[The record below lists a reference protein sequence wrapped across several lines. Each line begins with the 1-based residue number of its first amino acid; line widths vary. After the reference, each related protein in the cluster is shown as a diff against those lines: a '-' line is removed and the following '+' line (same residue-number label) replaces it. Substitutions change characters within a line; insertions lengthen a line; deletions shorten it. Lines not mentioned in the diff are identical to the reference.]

1 MLTAAQ
7 LAEYLKGQGFA
18 NAVSTGEPDMV
29 EDGNVDVTPL
39 VHVQVG
45 EQYYVV
51 GREEDEKFWFSPPRT
66 RLSAVLADLR
76 EAIAKSG
83 ERQP

>member
-1 MLTAAQ
+1 MLTAAR
-7 LAEYLKGQGFA
+7 LAEYLKRHGFA
-18 NAVSTGEPDMV
+18 DAVSTGEPDET

-51 GREEDEKFWFSPPRT
+51 GREEDGKFLVQPPSHAAGSCR
-66 RLSAVLADLR
+66 RRPA
-76 EAIAKSG
+76 
-83 ERQP
+83 

>member
-7 LAEYLKGQGFA
+7 LAEYLKRHGFA
-18 NAVSTGEPDMV
+18 NAASTGEPDEV

-45 EQYYVV
+45 EYYYVV
-51 GREEDEKFWFSPPRT
+51 AREDDGKFCYSPT
-66 RLSAVLADLR
+66 RKRLDAVIADLH

-83 ERQP
+83 ER